1 MSLALLEC
9 AVVPMKPPMVL
20 TGMRRPRLPPPRPL
34 IFPKTSEATVP
45 AGSKLKDMI
54 KEMNIRQRVE
64 GATGG
69 TNVAMNPVINVH
81 GVPAGSEAAIG
92 TAVQKAIQ
100 DPKPPLSG
108 TNHLL
113 LGALA
118 TQKEDSFT
126 LLGQLS
132 PVIYPALCGFRPRLN
147 PCA

>member
-1 MSLALLEC
+1 
-9 AVVPMKPPMVL
+9 
-20 TGMRRPRLPPPRPL
+20 
-34 IFPKTSEATVP
+34 
-45 AGSKLKDMI
+45 MI

-100 DPKPPLSG
+100 DPNRRLVEQITCCSALSP
-108 TNHLL
+108 
-113 LGALA
+113 

-126 LLGQLS
+126 LLGRVS
-132 PVIYPALCGFRPRLN
+132 PIIYPSLCWFRPRLN